1 MFLTP
6 AKLSSVQK
14 DVKLMTTVAGRDHRE
29 IQRGWRRFWPQLHKV
44 LRKPQF
50 WFSVTML
57 IPMLAWYWIFSF
69 GPIISAFRMST
80 VTYKIL
86 DPGNSPFVGFGNF
99 IKIAQHPLF
108 LISVKNTLLWAVL
121 SFVFNL
127 PLVMLI
133 AVFLSKVKRGRNLY
147 QALIF
152 VPVVVSLVAVSLLFK
167 MLMDPE
173 VGQLNKLLSVVG
185 LPELQ
190 WLSSSA
196 SALPTA
202 VLIAAWKGGGLFV
215 VILTAG
221 MLNIPSELYDA
232 ALVDGTNA
240 WQQFWRITLPLLGHT
255 IVLVTVLL
263 AIGSLQEFTL
273 PMVLTQGGPGNA
285 TYLYNMFIYDEAF
298 TDSRFGTAT
307 AASLLQFAFILGI
320 SVLQIKLLRPSW
332 SY

>member
-1 MFLTP
+1 
-6 AKLSSVQK
+6 
-14 DVKLMTTVAGRDHRE
+14 MTTIAGRDHRE
-29 IQRGWRRFWPQLHKV
+29 IQRGWRRFWPQLRKV

-50 WFSVTML
+50 WFSVTMI

-69 GPIISAFRMST
+69 EPIISAFRMST
-80 VTYKIL
+80 VAYKVL

-99 IKIAQHPLF
+99 IKIAQHSRF

-127 PLVMLI
+127 PLAILL

-202 VLIAAWKGGGLFV
+202 VLIAAWKGVGLFV

-240 WQQFWRITLPLLGHT
+240 WQQFWRITIPLLGHT

-263 AIGSLQEFTL
+263 AIFSLQEFTL
-273 PMVLTQGGPGNA
+273 PMVLTEGGPGSA
-285 TYLYNMFIYDEAF
+285 TYLYTMFIYDEAF
-298 TDSRFGTAT
+298 TDTRYGTAT